1 MNEQGP
7 SARLALVLGRLAA
20 ALFVIAAA
28 ISVYE
33 VAMRY
38 VFGLPSTWAHVSV
51 TTLCAVGFALGGA
64 YAMAKGDHVRI
75 TVLLDRLPRR
85 GRAWAEALALVV
97 GLFYLGG
104 LFWGLWGHAE
114 RSIWRFGPGGDWRP
128 ETTPGPPNWPLPA
141 LFKAVFVF
149 ATALFALVVLERLV
163 RLLRGRGV

>member
-1 MNEQGP
+1 MDKDTP
-7 SARLALVLGRLAA
+7 FARLALALGRMAA

-38 VFGLPSTWAHVSV
+38 VFGMPSTWAHVTV
-51 TTLCAVGFALGGA
+51 TTMCAVGFALGGA
-64 YAMAKGDHVRI
+64 YAMARGEHVRI
-75 TVLLDRLPRR
+75 TVLFDRLPRR
-85 GRAWAEALALVV
+85 GRGVAETLALAI

-104 LFWGLWGHAE
+104 LAWGLWGAAE
-114 RSIWRFGPGGDWRP
+114 RSIWRFSADGAWRP

-149 ATALFALVVLERLV
+149 ATVLFALVVVERLV
-163 RLLRGRGV
+163 RVLRGKAT